1 MPLLLGAQLPYA
13 KDFKVESAVPLETLN
28 WGYNSTIIV
37 KTVKNP
43 IYDHESPISPL
54 TLDLPNVSNKT

>member
-13 KDFKVESAVPLETLN
+13 KDFEVESAAPLETLN

-43 IYDHESPISPL
+43 IYESLISPL
-54 TLDLPNVSNKT
+54 TLNLPNVRNKT